1 MIRPLTFDLRVHHW
15 PVQFFTIVTLATP
28 DGYCFVGVSVCA
40 PDDQWS
46 RSKGRT
52 VAAQR
57 AIASA
62 LGEAGPLQCCTAS
75 TLVIDTLR
83 EMRKPGQYPCTVL
96 GMRTGIDVLRYPG
109 SCSMPNP
116 DDDLTTDH
124 YTYKVPNT

>member
-1 MIRPLTFDLRVHHW
+1 MIRPLTFDARVHHF
-15 PVQFFTIVTLATP
+15 PAQFFTVVTLATP
-28 DGYCFVGVSVCA
+28 DGECYIGVSVCA

-57 AIASA
+57 AIACA
-62 LGEAGPLQCCTAS
+62 LGETGPLQHEMAS
-75 TLVIDTLR
+75 ALVIDTLR

-96 GMRTGIDVLRYPG
+96 EMRTGIDVLRYPG

-116 DDDLTTDH
+116 EEEAA
-124 YTYKVPNT
+124 